1 VDREEKRAEGKS
13 KTCTKL
19 EREYLK
25 ERLMGKEIL
34 FRARDTQMD
43 ILWCP
48 FRKSLNIHSSWNE
61 RKMTV
66 SPGRTKSWCLV
77 ISQEAERIL

>member
-34 FRARDTQMD
+34 FRGGTPKWTFYGA
-43 ILWCP
+43 P
-48 FRKSLNIHSSWNE
+48 FENR
-61 RKMTV
+61 
-66 SPGRTKSWCLV
+66 
-77 ISQEAERIL
+77 